1 MRRLTSQNPAFTRF
15 WLAETA
21 TVLAYQMLVVAVGWQ
36 TYELTNSALSL
47 GLIGLVQ
54 VTPVFL
60 FALIA
65 GHAADRYDR
74 RRIALGSQVIQCGVA
89 IAFAAASFADAL
101 SPALVYSGSFFIGT
115 AQAFQSPSVRS
126 LLPALISRS
135 QLPGAIA
142 WSGAARKVAVIA
154 GPGLGGVIYL
164 MGPAWV
170 YASSALFFVLAGILF
185 ITVRMPGAG
194 RTRAPVT
201 LETLFGGITYIRNH
215 SVVLGA
221 ISLDLFAMLLGG
233 TTALLPIYAR
243 DILASGPSGL
253 GLLRAAPALG
263 AIIVSIVL
271 VRAPLTRHVGR
282 TMFVCIAV
290 FGVATIVF
298 GLSRSFALS
307 LAALVVLGG
316 ADMISVVIRTSLI
329 QLETPDE
336 MRGRVT
342 AVNSLFTN
350 TSNQL
355 GQFESGVAAAL
366 FGTVPA
372 VVIGGMGTL
381 LVAALWMRLF
391 PSLYQRDTLSVRN
404 A

>member
-1 MRRLTSQNPAFTRF
+1 MPILSSKNPAFTRF

-21 TVLAYQMLVVAVGWQ
+21 TVLAYQMVVVAVGWQ

-74 RRIALGSQVIQCGVA
+74 RRIALGSQLIQFLVA
-89 IAFAAASFADAL
+89 ITFAVASLTDAL
-101 SPALVYSGSFFIGT
+101 STVLVYTGSFFIGT

-126 LLPALISRS
+126 LLPALVQRTE
-135 QLPGAIA
+135 LPRAIA

-164 MGPAWV
+164 LGPDHV
-170 YASSALFFVLAGILF
+170 YAISAVFFLVAGILF
-185 ITVRMPGAG
+185 TSVSMPA
-194 RTRAPVT
+194 RARPRAPVT
-201 LETLFGGITYIRNH
+201 LDTLFGGITYIRRH
-215 SVVLGA
+215 RVIFGA

-233 TTALLPIYAR
+233 TAALLPIYAR
-243 DILASGPSGL
+243 DILEMGPSGL
-253 GLLRAAPALG
+253 GLLRAAPAVG
-263 AIIVSIVL
+263 AVIVSLIF
-271 VRAPLTRHVGR
+271 VRAPITRRVGR
-282 TMFVCIAV
+282 TMFVCIAI

-307 LAALVVLGG
+307 LAALIVLGG

-372 VVIGGMGTL
+372 VVIGGIGTL
-381 LVAALWMRLF
+381 LVAALWMRWF
-391 PSLYQRDTLSVRN
+391 PGLYQRDTLSSRI

>member
-1 MRRLTSQNPAFTRF
+1 MPIPSSKNPAFTRF

-21 TVLAYQMLVVAVGWQ
+21 TVLAYQMVVVAVGWQ

-60 FALIA
+60 FALVA

-74 RRIALGSQVIQCGVA
+74 RRIALGSQLIQCVVA
-89 IAFAAASFADAL
+89 ITFAIASLTGAL
-101 SPALVYSGSFFIGT
+101 STGLVYTGSFFIGT

-126 LLPALISRS
+126 LLPVLVQRTE
-135 QLPGAIA
+135 LPRCIA

-164 MGPAWV
+164 LGPDHV
-170 YASSALFFVLAGILF
+170 YASSAVFFILAGILF
-185 ITVRMPGAG
+185 TSVRMPAVV
-194 RTRAPVT
+194 RPRAPVT
-201 LETLFGGITYIRNH
+201 LETLFGGINYIRHNR
-215 SVVLGA
+215 VVLGA

-243 DILASGPSGL
+243 DILEMGPSGL
-253 GLLRAAPALG
+253 GLLRAAPAVG
-263 AIIVSIVL
+263 AVIVSLIFF
-271 VRAPLTRHVGR
+271 RAPLTRRVGR

-290 FGVATIVF
+290 FGIATIVF

-307 LAALVVLGG
+307 FAALILLGG

-355 GQFESGVAAAL
+355 GQFESGVAAAV

-372 VVIGGMGTL
+372 VVIGGVGTL

-391 PSLYQRDTLSVRN
+391 PSLYRRDTLSART

>member
-1 MRRLTSQNPAFTRF
+1 MTLSSLRHPSFTRF

-54 VTPVFL
+54 VTPVFV

-74 RRIALGSQVIQCGVA
+74 RRIALGCQAIQCAVA
-89 IAFAAASFADAL
+89 ITFAIASLTGAL
-101 SPALVYSGSFFIGT
+101 GTALIYTGSFFIGT

-126 LLPALISRS
+126 LLPALVPRTELSRC
-135 QLPGAIA
+135 IA
-142 WSGAARKVAVIA
+142 WSGAARKVAVVA
-154 GPGLGGVIYL
+154 GPGLGGLIYL
-164 MGPAWV
+164 LGPNVV
-170 YASSALFFVLAGILF
+170 YATSAVFFVVAGLLF
-185 ITVRMPGAG
+185 TSVRMPAAV
-194 RTRAPVT
+194 RPRVPVT
-201 LETLFGGITYIRNH
+201 LDTFFGGITYIRQNR
-215 SVVLGA
+215 VVLGA

-243 DILASGPSGL
+243 DILETGPSGL
-253 GLLRAAPALG
+253 GLLRAAPAIG
-263 AIIVSIVL
+263 AIVVSLML

-290 FGVATIVF
+290 FGFATIVF
-298 GLSRSFALS
+298 GVSRSFAVS
-307 LAALVVLGG
+307 LAALIVLGA

-329 QLETPDE
+329 QLETPDD

-372 VVIGGMGTL
+372 VVIGGIGTL
-381 LVAALWMRLF
+381 FVAALWIRLF
-391 PSLYQRDTLSVRN
+391 PSLYQRDTLGVRTT
-404 A
+404 

>member
-1 MRRLTSQNPAFTRF
+1 MRIASLKQPSFTRF

-74 RRIALGSQVIQCGVA
+74 RRIALGCQIVQLAVA
-89 IAFAAASFADAL
+89 VTFAAASLTGAL
-101 SPALVYSGSFFIGT
+101 SSVLIYTGSFFIGT

-126 LLPALISRS
+126 LLPALVPRTELPRS
-135 QLPGAIA
+135 IA
-142 WSGAARKVAVIA
+142 WNGAARKGAVVA
-154 GPGLGGVIYL
+154 GPGLGGLIYL
-164 MGPAWV
+164 MGPAEV
-170 YASSALFFVLAGILF
+170 YATCSVFFIVAGVLFTSVRLPAAVRPSAPL
-185 ITVRMPGAG
+185 
-194 RTRAPVT
+194 T
-201 LETLFGGITYIRNH
+201 LNTFFGGITYIRHNR
-215 SVVLGA
+215 VVLGA

-243 DILASGPSGL
+243 DILETGPAGL
-253 GLLRAAPALG
+253 GMMRAAPAVG
-263 AIIVSIVL
+263 AIFVSIIL
-271 VRAPLTRHVGR
+271 VRAPLTRNVGR
-282 TMFVCIAV
+282 VMFACIAV
-290 FGVATIVF
+290 FGVATVVF

-307 LAALVVLGG
+307 LAALAILGG

-329 QLETPDE
+329 LLETPDE

-342 AVNSLFTN
+342 AVNSLSTN
-350 TSNQL
+350 SSNQL
-355 GQFESGVAAAL
+355 GQFESGVVAAL

-372 VVIGGMGTL
+372 VVIGGIGTL

-391 PSLYQRDTLSVRN
+391 PSLYQRDTLSARPT
-404 A
+404 